1 MIEDRTYVY
10 AERRITENRVALYLV
25 HRCPDGIDQEGS
37 IQWAPRGPAY
47 SAPRCAET
55 LDETAAQVLMDTL
68 WQAGVRP
75 TDGAGSAGAMAA
87 VQTNLA
93 DLRQEVEF
101 LQSLVTRGPSPLASA
116 AEFQASLQKFNEM
129 LLKHMSL
136 ATTTYVRK
144 EAVS

>member
-1 MIEDRTYVY
+1 MIEDRTYIY
-10 AERRITENRVALYLV
+10 AERRITERRVALYLV

-37 IQWAPRGPAY
+37 IQWAPRGLA
-47 SAPRCAET
+47 SPRCAET

-75 TDGAGSAGAMAA
+75 TDAAGSAGAMAA

-101 LQSLVTRGPSPLASA
+101 LQSFVTRGPSPLASA
-116 AEFQASLQKFNEM
+116 ADLLANLQKFNEM

-136 ATTTYVRK
+136 ATTTSVRK